1 MNRTAPD
8 GWVAGAVLG
17 RLFSRFRE
25 GWRELSAPAR
35 QRWLRTLAVGY
46 LLLIAVVALLE
57 LAGQRLASAGAF
69 EWETDFLRRMEA
81 RAPLSFSTGIWL
93 QTLGTDITL
102 ALVTAF
108 AAGVAASVRRPLEA
122 LSIAAATAL
131 LDPAVR
137 LGWLLWERPRPDLI
151 LGGAAAPGFHAFPSG
166 HVAKSLAL
174 YGLLA
179 HLWMR
184 ASGRWTERAF
194 ACLLA
199 LAAVCLV
206 AAARV
211 RIGAHWP
218 SDIVGGA
225 ITGAAWLAVLVFAL
239 RRAGATHDRRLNPP
253 DSPADARPPAP
264 GESPGSL
271 PPGSTASG

>member
-1 MNRTAPD
+1 MNTTAPD
-8 GWVAGAVLG
+8 GWVAGAVLQ

-25 GWRELSAPAR
+25 GWRELPVLAR
-35 QRWLRTLAVGY
+35 RRWVRTLAAGY
-46 LLLIAVVALLE
+46 LLLIAFVALLE
-57 LAGQRLASAGAF
+57 LLGQRLASAGAF
-69 EWETDFLRRMEA
+69 DWETDFLRRMEA
-81 RAPLSFSTGIWL
+81 WALLSFSTGVWL

-102 ALVTAF
+102 ALITLF
-108 AAGVAASVRRPLEA
+108 AAAVAAWVRRPLEA
-122 LSIAAATAL
+122 LSIVAATAL

-137 LGWLLWERPRPDLI
+137 LGWLLWERPRPDI
-151 LGGAAAPGFHAFPSG
+151 VLGGAAAPGFHAFPSG

-179 HLWMR
+179 HLWML
-184 ASGRWTERAF
+184 ASRRWTERAI
-194 ACLLA
+194 AWLLA
-199 LAAVCLV
+199 LVTVCLV

-225 ITGAAWLAVLVFAL
+225 IVGAAWLAVLVLAL
-239 RRAGATHDRRLNPP
+239 RRAGTARSRVLNPP
-253 DSPADARPPAP
+253 DSPAGARPPAP

>member
-1 MNRTAPD
+1 MNATAPD
-8 GWVAGAVLG
+8 GWVAGAVLR
-17 RLFSRFRE
+17 RLLSRFRE
-25 GWRELSAPAR
+25 GWRGLPAPAR
-35 QRWLRTLAVGY
+35 RRWIRTLAAGY
-46 LLLIAVVALLE
+46 LLLIALVALLG

-69 EWETDFLRRMEA
+69 DWETDFLRRMDA
-81 RAPLSFSTGIWL
+81 RAPLSFSSGVWL

-102 ALVTAF
+102 ALLTAF
-108 AAGVAASVRRPLEA
+108 AAGVAVWVRRPLEA
-122 LSIAAATAL
+122 LSIIAAATL
-131 LDPAVR
+131 LDPVVR
-137 LGWLLWERPRPDLI
+137 LGWLLWERPRPDIVLD
-151 LGGAAAPGFHAFPSG
+151 GAAAPGFHAFPSG

-184 ASGRWTERAF
+184 ASGRWTERAV

-199 LAAVCLV
+199 LAAICLV
-206 AAARV
+206 AVARV

-225 ITGAAWLAVLVFAL
+225 IVGAAWLAALVLAL
-239 RRAGATHDRRLNPP
+239 RRAGATRGRLLNPP
-253 DSPADARPPAP
+253 DSPAGARPPAP